1 MCGVL
6 HVTYQSS
13 DGLTGAYMVCVLFDQ
28 YFLLARPSDDGCKL
42 ETVACLYVW
51 DLGIDVLRNGKG
63 ELASF
68 TRLWVRHLS

>member
-13 DGLTGAYMVCVLFDQ
+13 EGLMSAYMVCVLFDQ
-28 YFLLARPSDDGCKL
+28 YFLLARLSDDGCKL
-42 ETVACLYVW
+42 DTVACLYVW

-63 ELASF
+63 ELVTSSAVVSG
-68 TRLWVRHLS
+68 